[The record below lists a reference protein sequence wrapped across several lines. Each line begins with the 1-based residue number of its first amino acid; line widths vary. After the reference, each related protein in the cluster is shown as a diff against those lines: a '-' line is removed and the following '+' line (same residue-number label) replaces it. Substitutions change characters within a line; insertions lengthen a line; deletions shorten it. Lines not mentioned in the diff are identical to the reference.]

1 MPRDRTASDE
11 MTGPPEL
18 RRLATDLQKLIGE
31 GRTYRAV
38 AAQVHVSEPTIS
50 QACRGARRPTWEVTS
65 GIVRACGENPEQWR
79 ARWEAAD
86 TACARRDEPERH
98 ASTSS
103 ATTNPGES
111 DRSGLT
117 QDATLAASP
126 PAETPPVTAPLG
138 HRGRLVLAAVAGL
151 LVVMTTLSAA
161 APPKSSPSLPNT
173 AIPGCDDIGIGA
185 DSRWIAP
192 FRAAYT
198 RAGGR
203 DELGCP
209 TPDQYG
215 YVHEWKPGYSQDLQ
229 GGHAVNS
236 RIMALDEHRVVV
248 MAGRYFHDYTAYFT
262 NTAADKQGYP
272 TSDPLPCGP
281 AQVVL
286 LEGSRH
292 SPGAM
297 VTSPDG
303 RFIWLRR
310 EAWYLYRTHGG
321 PQGPLGRP
329 TRTLGDQLDGT
340 ITFEH
345 GTITLTGSNAH
356 LTPALPPVPM
366 TCLAP

>member
-1 MPRDRTASDE
+1 M
-11 MTGPPEL
+11 
-18 RRLATDLQKLIGE
+18 ATDLQELIGD
-31 GRTYRAV
+31 RTYKAV
-38 AAQVHVSEPTIS
+38 AALIHVSEPTIS
-50 QACRGARRPTWEVTS
+50 QACRGARRPTWEITR
-65 GIVRACGENPEQWR
+65 GIVQACGEDPEKWR
-79 ARWEAAD
+79 TRWEAAD
-86 TACARRDEPERH
+86 TAYSRRDEPGKRQ
-98 ASTSS
+98 ALTSG
-103 ATTNPGES
+103 ATEPHES
-111 DRSGLT
+111 DRSGLA

-126 PAETPPVTAPLG
+126 PAENSPTTAALG
-138 HRGRLVLAAVAGL
+138 HRSPLALAAVTGL
-151 LVVMTTLSAA
+151 AVAMTMLSAA
-161 APPKSSPSLPNT
+161 APPMSSPTST
-173 AIPGCDDIGIGA
+173 GIAVPGCDDIGVGA
-185 DSRWIAP
+185 DSRWTAP

-215 YVHEWKPGYSQDLQ
+215 YVHEWKPGYSQDLR
-229 GGHAVNS
+229 GGRAVNS

-248 MAGRYFHDYTAYFT
+248 MAGRYFHDYTDFFT

-272 TSDPLPCGP
+272 TSDPIPCGP
-281 AQVVL
+281 AQLVL

-303 RFIWLRR
+303 RFVWLRR

-345 GTITLTGSNAH
+345 GSITLSGNNAH
-356 LTPALPPVPM
+356 LTPGLPPSPM
-366 TCLAP
+366 TCLDP

>member
-1 MPRDRTASDE
+1 MPRDRTAPEE

-18 RRLATDLQKLIGE
+18 RRLATDLQELIGE
-31 GRTYRAV
+31 DRTYKAV
-38 AAQVHVSEPTIS
+38 AALVHASEPTIS
-50 QACRGARRPTWEVTS
+50 QACRGARRPTWEITS
-65 GIVRACGENPEQWR
+65 KIVQVCGDDPEKWR

-86 TACARRDEPERH
+86 TARSRRDEPEQRQ
-98 ASTSS
+98 APASS
-103 ATTNPGES
+103 ATPTTPLPTPENPLATATHS
-111 DRSGLT
+111 RRSPWL
-117 QDATLAASP
+117 LAA
-126 PAETPPVTAPLG
+126 ATG
-138 HRGRLVLAAVAGL
+138 LVI
-151 LVVMTTLSAA
+151 VMTTLPAA
-161 APPKSSPSLPNT
+161 APSMSPPNST
-173 AIPGCDDIGIGA
+173 GVAVPGCDDIGIGA
-185 DSRWIAP
+185 DPHWTAP

-209 TPDQYG
+209 VPDQYG

-229 GGHAVNS
+229 GGRAVNS

-248 MAGRYFHDYTAYFT
+248 MAGRYFHDYTDYFT
-262 NTAADKQGYP
+262 NLAADLQGYP
-272 TSDPLPCGP
+272 TSDPIPCGP
-281 AQVVL
+281 AQLVL

-310 EAWYLYRTHGG
+310 EAWYLYQTYGG

-345 GTITLTGSNAH
+345 GTITLTGANAH
-356 LTPALPPVPM
+356 LTPDLQPTPM